1 MTVTSKK
8 KKIHYNIYANRIRDG
23 DTMEKRK
30 NIRLPNFDYTVGTY
44 FVTVCS
50 KDRKNI
56 FGCIPPNHIV
66 GDGLS
71 VPILSSAG
79 EVLDKWIGMISQ
91 KFPNVQIQKYVIMPN
106 HLHMIVHMEGT
117 DDPSP
122 TLGNIMG
129 WFKYG
134 ATKEINQITGNG
146 IVPVFQRSYHDH
158 VIRNEKDYLR
168 IWQYIDE
175 NPAKWD
181 EDKYYTL

>member
-50 KDRKNI
+50 KNKENI
-56 FGCIPPNHIV
+56 FVKAVGAAISRPWELTNCGKIVEKAIKAIAAHYPNITLGHYVVMPNHIH
-66 GDGLS
+66 
-71 VPILSSAG
+71 IL
-79 EVLDKWIGMISQ
+79 LT
-91 KFPNVQIQKYVIMPN
+91 
-106 HLHMIVHMEGT
+106 LHETGHGRLIAA
-117 DDPSP
+117 P
-122 TLGNIMG
+122 TLSTVIGQM
-129 WFKYG
+129 KRRCS
-134 ATKEINQITGNG
+134 KEIGRPIWQKS
-146 IVPVFQRSYHDH
+146 FYDH
-158 VIRNEKDYLR
+158 GVRNREDYLR

-181 EDKYYTL
+181 EDKYHTL